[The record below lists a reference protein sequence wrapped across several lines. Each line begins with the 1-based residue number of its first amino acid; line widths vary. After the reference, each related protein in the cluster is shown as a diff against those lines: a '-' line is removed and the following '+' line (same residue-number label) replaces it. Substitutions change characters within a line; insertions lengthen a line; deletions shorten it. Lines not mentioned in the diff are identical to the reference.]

1 MQKTF
6 CCLCYDFISFRSLRS
21 MFTTASSLAFS
32 LNDTVAGESVTLNNV
47 DLPTLRLFLEEVEKL
62 VKGDVPGASLTNSKV
77 RLESSSV
84 RVVITAGS
92 MLISSV
98 GDDMARLEHS
108 GDLDLIQPKRAQII
122 ETWQKRAQR
131 QPTLSYTVNDLS
143 NPAARPLKVESS
155 SPYQHGAEN
164 AWVTV
169 EKYLAGRVVDLGGKQ
184 EPNVHLVLAD
194 TGKTLQVS
202 ATEQQLAAEEQNQLY
217 RDVTLRVQAEQHL
230 RTREL
235 RHVRLLEFLH
245 RTDAVDQQ
253 ALERLW
259 EKGREAW
266 REVPSA
272 TAWVESLRSV

>member
-1 MQKTF
+1 M
-6 CCLCYDFISFRSLRS
+6 S
-21 MFTTASSLAFS
+21 TATASLAFS
-32 LNDTVAGESVTLNNV
+32 LNDTVAGEPLTLGNV

-62 VKGDVPGASLTNSKV
+62 VKGDDPAASLTRSKV
-77 RLESSSV
+77 RLENGSV
-84 RVVITAGS
+84 RAVITAGH

-98 GDDMARLEHS
+98 GDDMARLERS

-131 QPTLSYTVNDLS
+131 QPTLSYTVNDPA

-194 TGKTLQVS
+194 TRKTIQVS
-202 ATEQQLAAEEQNQLY
+202 ATEQQLAAEEENQLY
-217 RDVTLRVQAEQHL
+217 RDVTLRVQAQQHL

-235 RHVRLLEFLH
+235 RNVRLLEFLH
-245 RTDAVDQQ
+245 RTADVDQQ

-259 EKGREAW
+259 KNGREAW
-266 REVPSA
+266 RDVPSA
-272 TAWVESLRSV
+272 TVWVEALRNV